1 MLSVFLQTPPAFSK
15 HAALKI
21 LKKKYNLTGTI
32 KILYSDRDQNFLLIT
47 DSAKYI
53 LKIFNQCEKMETV
66 DLQISAMNFIA
77 DSSFPFEI
85 PRPIGSAHKII
96 KHEIDY
102 IVCLFGYVEGNF
114 LYESELLSNDYISM
128 GNFMGNLS
136 KVLEN
141 FNHPGA
147 SRNFEWDIQNLEILR
162 ERVQYIE
169 QRNNRDIVNRVIDR
183 YVKTVIPKINFLRK
197 SVIHN
202 DGNDRNIII
211 NKNNRV
217 KGIIDF
223 GDMVHSFTAL
233 EAAVCMSYVGQ
244 NTKKP
249 FDPMFDFL
257 TGFRSKYPLHH
268 DEICSILPMVCIRL
282 CISLT
287 MSAWRKKLFPENH
300 YLIVSE
306 HSSWVLLKYLQTM
319 NLESCIDRY
328 LKNEN

>member
-15 HAALKI
+15 HTALKI
-21 LKKKYNLTGTI
+21 LKKKYSLTGKI
-32 KILYSDRDQNFLLIT
+32 KNLSSDRDQNFLLIT
-47 DSAKYI
+47 DSDKYI
-53 LKIFNQCEKMETV
+53 LKVFNQCEKMETV

-77 DSSFPFEI
+77 ESSFPFEI
-85 PRPIGSAHKII
+85 PRPIGSAYTII
-96 KHEIDY
+96 KHEINY
-102 IVCLFGYVEGNF
+102 IVCLFEYVEGNF
-114 LYESELLSNDYISM
+114 LYESELLSSDYISM

-141 FNHPGA
+141 FIHSGA
-147 SRNFEWDIQNLEILR
+147 SRKFEWDIQNLKILQ

-183 YVKTVIPKINFLRK
+183 YEKTVIPKINYLRK
-197 SVIHN
+197 SIIHN

-211 NKNNRV
+211 NNSRV

-223 GDMVHSFTAL
+223 GDMVHSFTVL
-233 EAAVCMSYVGQ
+233 EAAVCMSYIGQ

-249 FDPMFDFL
+249 LDPMFDFL

-268 DEICSILPMVCIRL
+268 EELFSILPMVCIRL

-287 MSAWRKKLFPENH
+287 MSAWRKKLFPEND

-306 HSSWVLLKYLQTM
+306 HSSWVLLKFLQTI
-319 NLESCIDRY
+319 NLESCIDNY

>member
-32 KILYSDRDQNFLLIT
+32 KNLYSDRDQNFLLIT
-47 DSAKYI
+47 DSSKYI

-77 DSSFPFEI
+77 ESSFPFEI
-85 PRPIGSAHKII
+85 PRPIGSVHKVI
-96 KHEIDY
+96 KREIDY
-102 IVCLFGYVEGNF
+102 IVCLFEYVEGNF
-114 LYESELLSNDYISM
+114 LYESELLSSDYISM

-136 KVLEN
+136 EVLGN

-147 SRNFEWDIQNLEILR
+147 SRKFEWDIQNLEILQ

-169 QRNNRDIVNRVIDR
+169 QRNNRDIVNRVIDL
-183 YVKTVIPKINFLRK
+183 YVKTVIPKINYLRK
-197 SVIHN
+197 SIIHN

-211 NKNNRV
+211 NNNNLV

-223 GDMVHSFTAL
+223 GDMVHSFTVL
-233 EAAVCMSYVGQ
+233 EAAVCMSYIGQ
-244 NTKKP
+244 NTKTP

-268 DEICSILPMVCIRL
+268 EELCSILPMVCIRL

-319 NLESCIDRY
+319 NLESCIDSY